1 MISCDP
7 FATMKT
13 IASTNVWVFLN
24 LAYEPVTIGLIVN
37 LDGDQQ
43 EIRSMVYSNSIHTNL
58 DKCLPP

>member
-1 MISCDP
+1 
-7 FATMKT
+7 
-13 IASTNVWVFLN
+13 
-24 LAYEPVTIGLIVN
+24 VTIGLIVN